1 MPIRNYF
8 YGPVPSRRLG
18 FSLGVDLFLRKTCSF
33 NCLYC
38 QLGTSSKKTT
48 RRSSFINR
56 DKFRR
61 ELNEI
66 IKKKPKIDYITISG
80 SGEPTLHK
88 DLDKIIATIR
98 GVTKHK
104 YPIAVITN
112 SSLLYRRRV
121 RQELAKA
128 DLIIPSLDA
137 ATAKTFTKINY
148 PCRGVSFKRIVAGL
162 IQLRREFKGR
172 IWLEIMLIAGV
183 NDCTRE
189 IKKFKSIID
198 KINPDK
204 VQLNLPV
211 RPGRIK
217 VSSPS
222 QKKVA
227 KIGKNFVGKWEVVV
241 NFPYKKREGKICSDL
256 GLNILNFLR
265 VRPGSLKDLAIS
277 QGISPKQISKQLSLL
292 LKQQLISEYRF
303 GKMRYFIIND

>member
-1 MPIRNYF
+1 MPIRNYC

-18 FSLGVDLFLRKTCSF
+18 FSLGVDLFPRKTCSF

-38 QLGTSSKKTT
+38 QLGTSSKRTA
-48 RRSSFINR
+48 RRSSFVNR
-56 DKFRR
+56 GKFRR
-61 ELNEI
+61 ELSEI

-88 DLDKIIATIR
+88 DLDQIIATIR
-98 GVTKHK
+98 KVTKHK

-112 SSLLYRRRV
+112 SSLLYRRKV

-137 ATAKTFTKINY
+137 ATAKTFAKINY
-148 PCRGVSFKRIVAGL
+148 PCKGVSFKRIVAGL
-162 IQLRREFKGR
+162 IQLRKEFKGK
-172 IWLEIMLIAGV
+172 IWLEIMLVAGV
-183 NDCTRE
+183 NDCTKE

-204 VQLNLPV
+204 LQLNLPV
-211 RPGRIK
+211 RPGRTK

-222 QKKVA
+222 QEKVA
-227 KIGKNFVGKWEVVV
+227 KIGKIFAGKKEAAVKFSYRKLK
-241 NFPYKKREGKICSDL
+241 NKICSDL

-277 QGISPKQISKQLSLL
+277 QAVSPKQISKQLSLL
-292 LKQQLISEYRF
+292 LKQKLISEHRV
-303 GKMRYFIIND
+303 GKIKYFIIND